1 MFSRFYSVVLY
12 CLLKI
17 IPKYCIL
24 LDAIMNGISL
34 IFILKLF
41 IASIY
46 EYNWLLYVDFES
58 CNFVELVN

>member
-1 MFSRFYSVVLY
+1 MFSRFYSAVLY

-46 EYNWLLYVDFES
+46 RYNWLLYVDFES